1 MIPLRGYKRV
11 TVLEVLVYAQIEDR
25 IWYFDRKTLAV
36 FVIVSNDNFQLSQF
50 LSSDQLLV
58 LSIRSIVRF
67 WTVRIRHRFFKRNMR
82 NVWITDIKK
91 PIKIDNRAGSVA
103 VHSVAIKFPTQFE
116 LDHLFTYRE
125 KGVKMTYP
133 IEVGRTYTLSDLL
146 TILGKMTSGFFG
158 TTADTIVLRTMP
170 SDAILDVTFPAPIQT
185 MLGLDKTQLSSTSGK
200 YMLEMGSPINK
211 ADVVF
216 TTTIKSKLAII
227 TCDEVDNHDEDGDV
241 LAILC
246 IDDIK
251 KYQFN
256 NPPSR
261 NFERN
266 YDKLLHVKIKDELGN
281 ELPIKESLIRLTI
294 NEQRLRNRENIPYDT
309 TNSTT

>member
-1 MIPLRGYKRV
+1 MTTNNK
-11 TVLEVLVYAQIEDR
+11 
-25 IWYFDRKTLAV
+25 
-36 FVIVSNDNFQLSQF
+36 S
-50 LSSDQLLV
+50 
-58 LSIRSIVRF
+58 
-67 WTVRIRHRFFKRNMR
+67 
-82 NVWITDIKK
+82 
-91 PIKIDNRAGSVA
+91 IKIDNHAGSVA
-103 VHSVAIKFPTQFE
+103 VHSVAMKFPTQFE
-116 LDHLFTYRE
+116 IDHLFTYKE
-125 KGVKMTYP
+125 NGIPKTYP

-146 TILGKMTSGFFG
+146 SILGKLTSGFFG

-170 SDAILDVTFPAPIQT
+170 SDPILDVTFPALIQT
-185 MLGLDKTQLSSTSGK
+185 MLGLDKTQISSTSGK

-241 LAILC
+241 LAILR
-246 IDDIK
+246 IDDIE

-261 NFERN
+261 DFEKN
-266 YDKLLHVKIKDELGN
+266 YDRLLHIRVKDELGN

-294 NEQRLRNRENIPYDT
+294 NEQRL
-309 TNSTT
+309 

>member
-1 MIPLRGYKRV
+1 
-11 TVLEVLVYAQIEDR
+11 
-25 IWYFDRKTLAV
+25 
-36 FVIVSNDNFQLSQF
+36 
-50 LSSDQLLV
+50 
-58 LSIRSIVRF
+58 
-67 WTVRIRHRFFKRNMR
+67 MR
-82 NVWITDIKK
+82 NVWITDINK
-91 PIKIDNRAGSVA
+91 PIKIDSHAGSVA

-146 TILGKMTSGFFG
+146 SILGKMTSGFFG
-158 TTADTIVLRTMP
+158 TTADTIVLRTKP
-170 SDAILDVTFPAPIQT
+170 SDPILGVTFPAPIQT
-185 MLGLDKTQLSSTSGK
+185 MLGLDKTQISISGK
-200 YMLEMGSPINK
+200 YKLEWGSPINK
-211 ADVVF
+211 ADVIF

-241 LAILC
+241 LAILR

-261 NFERN
+261 DFERN

-294 NEQRLRNRENIPYDT
+294 NGQCL
-309 TNSTT
+309 

>member
-1 MIPLRGYKRV
+1 
-11 TVLEVLVYAQIEDR
+11 
-25 IWYFDRKTLAV
+25 
-36 FVIVSNDNFQLSQF
+36 
-50 LSSDQLLV
+50 
-58 LSIRSIVRF
+58 
-67 WTVRIRHRFFKRNMR
+67 MR

-103 VHSVAIKFPTQFE
+103 VHSVAIKFPRQFE

-146 TILGKMTSGFFG
+146 VILGKMTSGFFG

-170 SDAILDVTFPAPIQT
+170 SDSILDVTFPAPIQT
-185 MLGLDKTQLSSTSGK
+185 MLGLDKTQISSTSGK

-241 LAILC
+241 LAVLR

-261 NFERN
+261 DFEKN
-266 YDKLLHVKIKDELGN
+266 YDRLLHIKVKDELGN
-281 ELPIKESLIRLTI
+281 PLPIQEMLMRLTI
-294 NEQRLRNRENIPYDT
+294 NDECLRNRENLSENSC
-309 TNSTT
+309 NSTA

>member
-1 MIPLRGYKRV
+1 
-11 TVLEVLVYAQIEDR
+11 
-25 IWYFDRKTLAV
+25 
-36 FVIVSNDNFQLSQF
+36 
-50 LSSDQLLV
+50 
-58 LSIRSIVRF
+58 
-67 WTVRIRHRFFKRNMR
+67 MR
-82 NVWITDIKK
+82 NVWITDIRI
-91 PIKIDNRAGSVA
+91 PIKIDNHAGSVA

-146 TILGKMTSGFFG
+146 SILGKMTSGFFG

-170 SDAILDVTFPAPIQT
+170 SDPILGVTFPAPIQT
-185 MLGLDKTQLSSTSGK
+185 MLGLDKTQISTSGK
-200 YMLEMGSPINK
+200 YMLEMGTPIKK

-216 TTTIKSKLAII
+216 TTTIKSKFAII

-241 LAILC
+241 LAILR

-261 NFERN
+261 DFERN
-266 YDKLLHVKIKDELGN
+266 YNKLLHVKIKDELGN

-294 NEQRLRNRENIPYDT
+294 NDERLR
-309 TNSTT
+309 

>member
-1 MIPLRGYKRV
+1 
-11 TVLEVLVYAQIEDR
+11 
-25 IWYFDRKTLAV
+25 
-36 FVIVSNDNFQLSQF
+36 
-50 LSSDQLLV
+50 
-58 LSIRSIVRF
+58 
-67 WTVRIRHRFFKRNMR
+67 MR
-82 NVWITDIKK
+82 NVWITDINK
-91 PIKIDNRAGSVA
+91 PIKIDNHAGSVA
-103 VHSVAIKFPTQFE
+103 IHSVAIKFPTQFE
-116 LDHLFTYRE
+116 VDHLFTYRE

-146 TILGKMTSGFFG
+146 SILGKMTSGFFG

-170 SDAILDVTFPAPIQT
+170 SDPILGVTFPAPIQT
-185 MLGLDKTQLSSTSGK
+185 MLGLDKTQISTSGK

-211 ADVVF
+211 ADVIF

-241 LAILC
+241 LAILR

-251 KYQFN
+251 KQFN

-261 NFERN
+261 DFERN
-266 YDKLLHVKIKDELGN
+266 YDKLLNVKIKDELGN

-294 NEQRLRNRENIPYDT
+294 NDERLR
-309 TNSTT
+309 